1 MKETNTVQE
10 EQTEVLK
17 ENSGKSA
24 TDVKYSPLKKFGFGL
39 GLGGY
44 NLMYSYWIN
53 NFFSI
58 FCTDTLGISAKT
70 LTSLTATVQSFDAIK
85 DPILGGMLDHTHT
98 KWGRYRPF
106 VVLGAILTAFSMCMM
121 FAANADWSMGM
132 KIGWIWVCYILSVIT
147 NTIQFQAYGALQAC
161 MTSDAQ
167 ERGSISLWRMIGTGI
182 GNISASYIGLNLLMF
197 FSGGSSNY
205 TTKGYFWAVAVCAGL
220 GIITNFI
227 TFFNSKEVVTPKKN
241 KKIPLIQSFKC
252 IVGNPYMILIL
263 IGMVINGLM
272 NYGRLAQQMYYLTYV
287 VGEPTLAVTVGVI
300 GGFGTFVG
308 GPIFK
313 FFYKLTKNK
322 GQAIS
327 LSFLAMSL
335 NMFGVYFC
343 PADNHI
349 LVTILL
355 SLAMAWA
362 GAVGTGMYA
371 ATGDVSDYSQ
381 LKYGLRVDG
390 LLSSTTSFAMKI
402 GRVIVTAFAT
412 GLLASAGY
420 VANAVQS
427 EAVIKTIMFNVG
439 LFPALITLVGAVI
452 MWFYKLDDKR
462 VEENVA
468 ILNQRGEIG

>member
-1 MKETNTVQE
+1 MDEKKAENTNAATNETTQKN
-10 EQTEVLK
+10 
-17 ENSGKSA
+17 A

-44 NLMYSYWIN
+44 NLMYSYWVN

-58 FCTDTLGISAKT
+58 FCTDTLGISAQT

-106 VVLGAILTAFSMCMM
+106 VVLGAILTGFSMCAM
-121 FAANADWSMGM
+121 FAAQADWSMGM
-132 KIGWIWVCYILSVIT
+132 KIGWIWVLYIIAVIA
-147 NTIQFQAYGALQAC
+147 NTVQFQAYGALQAC

-182 GNISASYIGLNLLMF
+182 GNISASYIGLNLLIF
-197 FSGGSSNY
+197 FSGGSETY
-205 TTKGYFWAVAVCAGL
+205 TTAGYFWAVTVCAAL
-220 GIITNFI
+220 GIIANFI
-227 TFFNSKEVVTPKKN
+227 TFFNSREVVTPKK
-241 KKIPLIQSFKC
+241 KEKIPIMQSLKC

-263 IGMVINGLM
+263 IGMVVNGLM

-287 VGEPTLAVTVGVI
+287 VGDATLAVAVGVI

-308 GPIFK
+308 GPIFQ
-313 FFYKLTKNK
+313 FFYKFTKNK
-322 GQAIS
+322 GRAIS
-327 LSFLAMSL
+327 LSFIAMSI
-335 NMFGVYFC
+335 NMFAVYFC
-343 PADNHI
+343 PVDNHI
-349 LVTILL
+349 LVIILL

-371 ATGDVSDYSQ
+371 VTGDVSDYSQ

-402 GRVIVTAFAT
+402 GRVIVTAMAT
-412 GLLASAGY
+412 ALLASAGY
-420 VANAVQS
+420 VANQ
-427 EAVIKTIMFNVG
+427 EQTQEVINTIMFNVG
-439 LFPALITLVGAVI
+439 LFPALITLVGAII
-452 MWFYKLDDKR
+452 MWFYKLSDKR

-468 ILNQRGEIG
+468 ALNKRGDIG

>member
-1 MKETNTVQE
+1 MEETNTVQV

-17 ENSGKSA
+17 ENTGKSA

-167 ERGSISLWRMIGTGI
+167 ERGSISLWRLIGTGI

-205 TTKGYFWAVAVCAGL
+205 TTKG
-220 GIITNFI
+220 
-227 TFFNSKEVVTPKKN
+227 
-241 KKIPLIQSFKC
+241 
-252 IVGNPYMILIL
+252 
-263 IGMVINGLM
+263 
-272 NYGRLAQQMYYLTYV
+272 
-287 VGEPTLAVTVGVI
+287 
-300 GGFGTFVG
+300 
-308 GPIFK
+308 
-313 FFYKLTKNK
+313 
-322 GQAIS
+322 
-327 LSFLAMSL
+327 
-335 NMFGVYFC
+335 
-343 PADNHI
+343 
-349 LVTILL
+349 
-355 SLAMAWA
+355 
-362 GAVGTGMYA
+362 
-371 ATGDVSDYSQ
+371 
-381 LKYGLRVDG
+381 
-390 LLSSTTSFAMKI
+390 
-402 GRVIVTAFAT
+402 
-412 GLLASAGY
+412 
-420 VANAVQS
+420 
-427 EAVIKTIMFNVG
+427 
-439 LFPALITLVGAVI
+439 
-452 MWFYKLDDKR
+452 
-462 VEENVA
+462 
-468 ILNQRGEIG
+468 

>member
-1 MKETNTVQE
+1 MKENETVIAAEPQ
-10 EQTEVLK
+10 K
-17 ENSGKSA
+17 AS
-24 TDVKYSPLKKFGFGL
+24 TDVKYSAPKKFGFGL

-58 FCTDTLGISAKT
+58 FCTDTLGIPASTLAK
-70 LTSLTATVQSFDAIK
+70 LTATVQSFDAIK
-85 DPILGGMLDHTHT
+85 DPIVGGLLDHSKTR
-98 KWGRYRPF
+98 WGRYRPF
-106 VVLGAILTAFSMCMM
+106 VILGAILTAFTMCMM
-121 FAANADWSMGM
+121 FAANANWSMGL
-132 KIGWIWVCYILSVIT
+132 KVGWIIGCYVLAVIA
-147 NTIQFQAYGALQAC
+147 NTIHFQAYGSLQCC

-167 ERGSISLWRMIGTGI
+167 ERGSISLWRMIGTGL
-182 GNISASYIGLNLLMF
+182 GNISASYIGLNLLIF
-197 FSGGSSNY
+197 FSGDSTTY
-205 TTKGYFWAVAVCAGL
+205 TTTAYFWAVAVCGFI
-220 GIITNFI
+220 GILTNFA
-227 TFFNSKEVVTPKKN
+227 TFFCSKEVVTPKKAE
-241 KKIPLIQSFKC
+241 KIPFVQSLKC

-263 IGMVINGLM
+263 VGMVVNGLM

-287 VGEPTLAVTVGVI
+287 VGDATLAVSVGVI

-313 FFYKLTKNK
+313 GLYALAKNK
-322 GQAIS
+322 GRALS
-327 LSFLAMSL
+327 LAFLLMSA

-343 PADNHI
+343 PVENHV
-349 LVTILL
+349 LVVALL

-381 LKYGLRVDG
+381 YKYGIRVDG

-402 GRVIVTAFAT
+402 GRVIVTALAT

-420 VANAVQS
+420 VANQAQS
-427 EAVIKTIMFNVG
+427 AEVINTIMFNVG
-439 LFPALITLVGAVI
+439 LFPALITLVGAII

-462 VEENVA
+462 QAA
-468 ILNQRGEIG
+468 IISELNSRGDLG